1 MLKILVIEDH
11 ALVREGLVHL
21 LRQLDDEVITL
32 EAPEGEAG
40 VKLLEEHDDLDLVML
55 DLALPG
61 VDGLS
66 WLKIQRKRF
75 PAVPIVVCSAYDDSA
90 TVDKVMRAGAAGF
103 VPKAYA
109 ADRLL
114 AALTRVLQGEIVAPN
129 LVPSYA
135 MGIDRPS
142 TALDGDDGPGGRSRT
157 KDFGLSPRQIEVLN
171 LIVKGKTNRE
181 IAQLLGLTE
190 GTVKIH
196 VTAVFRALGVKS
208 RTQALVAATRHK
220 IKMA

>member
-21 LRQLDDEVITL
+21 LRQLDEEVITL

-40 VKLLEEHDDLDLVML
+40 IKLLEEHDDLDLVML

-75 PAVPIVVCSAYDDSA
+75 PAVPIVVCSAYDDGA

-114 AALTRVLQGEIVAPN
+114 AALKRVLQGEIV
-129 LVPSYA
+129 VPSVVPAYA

-142 TALDGDDGPGGRSRT
+142 TAADIDDGPGGRSRT
-157 KDFGLSPRQIEVLN
+157 KDFGLSPRQVEVLN